1 MSRHRPELPSN
12 LPFSLLKEL
21 GIIFAMKVRIVGA
34 GAVGAV
40 VAWKLYKHTDTA
52 FIVDEERLKRYSEGL
67 VVNGERI
74 SFSLIDSSHAD
85 KADLLI
91 FAVKNMQLE
100 DAIDESR
107 PFVSDSTVIM
117 SLLNGIEAEEK
128 LSKAFGEDKVLYAF
142 ITDLSSNHEGIET
155 TCFSGGGTIVYGE
168 KDNSRSERV
177 ERIAALFSL
186 SGQKYRIPED
196 ILHEKWWKFMLNT
209 CFNTLSAILEAD
221 YAAISEN
228 SDFIRAVRLIAREV
242 QHVASA
248 EGIVLSQD
256 DVEEII
262 RHVTAIKD
270 HGKTSMLQDVQAGR
284 ETENRYFA
292 GAVSRLG
299 KIHSIPTPLCDFLSI
314 LLEAKRRCL

>member
-1 MSRHRPELPSN
+1 
-12 LPFSLLKEL
+12 
-21 GIIFAMKVRIVGA
+21 MKVRIIGA

-40 VAWKLYKHTDTA
+40 VADKLVRVTDTA
-52 FIVDEERLKRYSEGL
+52 FIVDEDRKERYKEGL
-67 VVNGERI
+67 LINGERVA
-74 SFSLIDSSHAD
+74 FNLILPSAAD

-100 DAIDESR
+100 DAIEEAR
-107 PFVSDSTVIM
+107 PFVYENTVVM

-128 LSKAFGEDKVLYAF
+128 LEEAYGKEKVLYAF
-142 ITDLSSNHEGIET
+142 ITDLSSVHNGIET

-168 KDNSRSERV
+168 KDNTRTKRV
-177 ERIAALFSL
+177 MDIAALFDKA
-186 SGQKYRIPED
+186 GQRYVIPDD

-228 SDFIRAVRLIAREV
+228 TDFIRAVRVIAREV
-242 QHVASA
+242 QNVAKA
-248 EGIVLSQD
+248 EGIELKQED
-256 DVEEII
+256 TEEII
-262 RHVTAIKD
+262 KRVTSLRD
-270 HGKTSMLQDVQAGR
+270 HGKTSMLQDVLAGR

-299 KIHSIPTPLCDFLSI
+299 RKHSIPTPISDFIAI
-314 LLEAKRRCL
+314 LLEAKRKCP